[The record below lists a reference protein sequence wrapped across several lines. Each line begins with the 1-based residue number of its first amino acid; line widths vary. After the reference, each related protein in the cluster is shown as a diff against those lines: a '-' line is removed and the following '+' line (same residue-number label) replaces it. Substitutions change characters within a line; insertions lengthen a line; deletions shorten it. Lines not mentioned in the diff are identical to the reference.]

1 MQLISKKF
9 MEYAPP
15 KSIKHWAEEDR
26 PREKLMLKGK
36 SSLSNAEILAILI
49 GSGNRD
55 ESAVELSQR
64 ILSVNNNNLNQLSK
78 LSLEDLTKFKGIGE
92 AKAINIIAALEL
104 GRRRRSSEA
113 LDEKQIKTSRDAFE
127 LIYSDLADQTFEEFW
142 IILLK
147 RNNQVIRKIR
157 ISEGGLAGTVA
168 DPKKIF
174 KIALDAQASS
184 IILCHNHPSG
194 NLNPSEQDKQLTRK
208 LIKAGDTLDLKV
220 LDHIIVANDQF
231 FSFADENMMD

>member
-1 MQLISKKF
+1 MS
-9 MEYAPP
+9 YPTG
-15 KSIKHWAEEDR
+15 KSIKYWAEEDR
-26 PREKLMLKGK
+26 PREKLILKGK

-64 ILSVNNNNLNQLSK
+64 ILTENNNNLNVLSG
-78 LSLEDLTKFKGIGE
+78 LSVNDLKKFKGIGE
-92 AKAINIIAALEL
+92 AKALNIIAALEL

-113 LDEKQIKTSRDAFE
+113 LEQKTIRSSRDAFE
-127 LIYSDLADQTFEEFW
+127 LLYADLADKSFEEFW

-147 RNNQVIRKIR
+147 RNNQIISKKR
-157 ISEGGLAGTVA
+157 ISEGGIAGTVA

-174 KIALDAQASS
+174 KMALDAQASS

-194 NLNPSEQDKQLTRK
+194 NLKASEQDNQLTHK
-208 LIKAGDTLDLKV
+208 IVQAGKTLEIAV
-220 LDHIIVANDQF
+220 LDHLIFGNDNY
-231 FSFADENMMD
+231 FSFADENILS

>member
-1 MQLISKKF
+1 MNYITG
-9 MEYAPP
+9 
-15 KSIKHWAEEDR
+15 KSIKNWAEEDR
-26 PREKLMLKGK
+26 PREKLVLKGK
-36 SSLSNAEILAILI
+36 SSLSDGEILAILI

-55 ESAVELSQR
+55 ESAVELAQR
-64 ILSVNNNNLNQLSK
+64 ILNESSNNLNS
-78 LSLEDLTKFKGIGE
+78 LSLLSVNDLKKFKGIGE

-113 LDEKQIKTSRDAFE
+113 LEQKSITSSRDAFE
-127 LIYSDLADQTFEEFW
+127 LLYADLADQSFEEFW

-147 RNNQVIRKIR
+147 RNNQIISKRR

-174 KIALDAQASS
+174 KMALDAQASS

-194 NLNPSEQDKQLTRK
+194 NLKPSEQDKLLTRK
-208 LIKAGDTLDLKV
+208 IVQAGKTLEIAV
-220 LDHIIVANDQF
+220 LDHLIFGNDNY
-231 FSFADENMMD
+231 FSFADENLLG

>member
-1 MQLISKKF
+1 MN
-9 MEYAPP
+9 YATN
-15 KSIKHWAEEDR
+15 KSIKQWAEEDR
-26 PREKLMLKGK
+26 PREKLILKGK

-49 GSGNRD
+49 GTGTRD
-55 ESAVELSQR
+55 ETAVDLAQR
-64 ILSVNNNNLNQLSK
+64 ILTDNNQNLHS
-78 LSLEDLTKFKGIGE
+78 LSLLSLNDLKKFKGIGE

-113 LDEKQIKTSRDAFE
+113 LDQKTISSSRDAFE
-127 LIYSDLADQTFEEFW
+127 LLYADLADQSFEEFW

-147 RNNQVIRKIR
+147 RNNQIINKRR

-174 KIALDAQASS
+174 KMALDAQASS

-194 NLNPSEQDKQLTRK
+194 NLKPSEQDKQLTRK
-208 LIKAGDTLDLKV
+208 IVQAGKTLEIAV
-220 LDHIIVANDQF
+220 LDHLIFGNDSY
-231 FSFADENMMD
+231 FSFADENMLT

>member
-1 MQLISKKF
+1 MNYSTKR
-9 MEYAPP
+9 
-15 KSIKHWAEEDR
+15 SIRHWAEEDR
-26 PREKLMLKGK
+26 PREKLVLKGK

-64 ILSVNNNNLNQLSK
+64 ILNNCNNSLNILSG
-78 LSLEDLTKFKGIGE
+78 LSLNDLKKFKGIGD
-92 AKAINIIAALEL
+92 AKALNIIAALEL

-113 LDEKQIKTSRDAFE
+113 LEQKTITKSKDAFE
-127 LIYSDLADQTFEEFW
+127 LLYADLADQSFEEFW
-142 IILLK
+142 VILLK
-147 RNNQVIRKIR
+147 RNNQIISKKR

-174 KIALDAQASS
+174 KMALDAQASS

-194 NLNPSEQDKQLTRK
+194 NLKPSEQDKQLTRK
-208 LIKAGDTLDLKV
+208 IVQAGKTLEIAV
-220 LDHIIVANDQF
+220 LDHLIFGNDNYI
-231 FSFADENMMD
+231 SFADENML

>member
-1 MQLISKKF
+1 MNYSTG
-9 MEYAPP
+9 

-26 PREKLMLKGK
+26 PREKLALKGK
-36 SSLSNAEILAILI
+36 SSLSTAEILAII
-49 GSGNRD
+49 ISSGNRE
-55 ESAVELSQR
+55 ESAVELAQR
-64 ILSVNNNNLNQLSK
+64 ILTDNSNNLNTLST
-78 LSLEDLTKFKGIGE
+78 LSLSDLTKYKGIGD

-113 LDEKQIKTSRDAFE
+113 LDQKSITSSRDAFE
-127 LIYSDLADQTFEEFW
+127 LLYADLADQSFEEFW

-147 RNNQVIRKIR
+147 RNNQIISKRR
-157 ISEGGLAGTVA
+157 ISEGGIAGTVA

-194 NLNPSEQDKQLTRK
+194 NLKPSEQDKLLTRK
-208 LIKAGDTLDLKV
+208 IVQAGKTLEIAV
-220 LDHIIVANDQF
+220 LDHLIFGNESYI
-231 FSFADENMMD
+231 SFADENMLG

>member
-1 MQLISKKF
+1 MNYTSG
-9 MEYAPP
+9 

-26 PREKLMLKGK
+26 PREKLVLKGK

-64 ILSVNNNNLNQLSK
+64 ILTDNNNNLNTLSALN
-78 LSLEDLTKFKGIGE
+78 LSDLTKYKGIGE
-92 AKAINIIAALEL
+92 AKGINIIAALEL

-113 LDEKQIKTSRDAFE
+113 LEQKTISSSKDAFE
-127 LIYSDLADQTFEEFW
+127 FLYADLADQNFEEFW

-147 RNNQVIRKIR
+147 RNNQIISKKR
-157 ISEGGLAGTVA
+157 ISEGGLSGTVA

-174 KIALDAQASS
+174 KMALDLQASS

-194 NLNPSEQDKQLTRK
+194 NLKPSEQDKQLTRK
-208 LIKAGDTLDLKV
+208 ITQAGKTLEIAV
-220 LDHIIVANDQF
+220 LDHLIFGNDKY
-231 FSFADENMMD
+231 FSFADENLLS

>member
-1 MQLISKKF
+1 
-9 MEYAPP
+9 MEYNTG

-26 PREKLMLKGK
+26 PREKLILKGK

-64 ILSVNNNNLNQLSK
+64 ILADNNNNLNVLSK
-78 LSLEDLTKFKGIGE
+78 LSLEDLTKYKGIGD

-113 LDEKQIKTSRDAFE
+113 LEEKSIKSSKDAFE
-127 LIYSDLADQTFEEFW
+127 IIYADLADQSFEEFW
-142 IILLK
+142 IILLR
-147 RNNQVIRKIR
+147 RNNQVISKKR

-174 KIALDAQASS
+174 KIAIDAQASS

-194 NLNPSEQDKQLTRK
+194 NLSPSDQDKQLTRK
-208 LIKAGDTLDLKV
+208 LVQAGKTLDLAV
-220 LDHIIVANDQF
+220 LDHLIIANDSY
-231 FSFADENMMD
+231 FSFADENLLS

>member
-1 MQLISKKF
+1 MNYTSG
-9 MEYAPP
+9 

-26 PREKLMLKGK
+26 PREKLVLKGK
-36 SSLSNAEILAILI
+36 SSLSDAEIIAILI

-64 ILSVNNNNLNQLSK
+64 ILSDHSNNLNTLSA
-78 LSLEDLTKFKGIGE
+78 LSLDDLTKYKGIGE
-92 AKAINIIAALEL
+92 AKGINIIAALEL

-113 LDEKQIKTSRDAFE
+113 AEQKTISSSRDAFE
-127 LIYSDLADQTFEEFW
+127 LLYADLADQSFEEFW

-147 RNNQVIRKIR
+147 RNNQIISKKR

-174 KIALDAQASS
+174 KMALDAQASS

-194 NLNPSEQDKQLTRK
+194 NLKPSEQDKQLTRK
-208 LIKAGDTLDLKV
+208 IVQAGKTLEIAV
-220 LDHIIVANDQF
+220 LDHLIFGNDQY
-231 FSFADENMMD
+231 FSFADENLLS

>member
-1 MQLISKKF
+1 MQ
-9 MEYAPP
+9 YTTG

-26 PREKLMLKGK
+26 PREKLVLKGK
-36 SSLSNAEILAILI
+36 SSLSDAEILAIII

-55 ESAVELSQR
+55 ESAVELAQH
-64 ILSVNNNNLNQLSK
+64 ILADNNNNLNALSA
-78 LSLEDLTKFKGIGE
+78 LSLNELMKYKGIGE

-113 LDEKQIKTSRDAFE
+113 MDQKSINSSRDAFE
-127 LIYSDLADQTFEEFW
+127 LLYADLADNSFEEFW

-147 RNNQVIRKIR
+147 RNNQIISKKR

-174 KIALDAQASS
+174 KMALDAQASS

-194 NLNPSEQDKQLTRK
+194 NLKPSEQDKQLTRK
-208 LIKAGDTLDLKV
+208 IVQAGKTLEIAV
-220 LDHIIVANDQF
+220 LDHLIFGNDAY
-231 FSFADENMMD
+231 FSFADENMLS

>member
-1 MQLISKKF
+1 MN
-9 MEYAPP
+9 YPTG
-15 KSIKHWAEEDR
+15 KSIKYWAEEDR
-26 PREKLMLKGK
+26 PREKLILKGK

-64 ILSVNNNNLNQLSK
+64 ILTENNNNLNVLSG
-78 LSLEDLTKFKGIGE
+78 LSVNDLKKFKGIGE
-92 AKAINIIAALEL
+92 AKALNIIAALEL

-113 LDEKQIKTSRDAFE
+113 LEQKTIRSSRDAFE
-127 LIYSDLADQTFEEFW
+127 LLYADLADKSFEEFW

-147 RNNQVIRKIR
+147 RNNQIISKKR
-157 ISEGGLAGTVA
+157 ISEGGIAGTVA

-174 KIALDAQASS
+174 KMALDAQASS

-194 NLNPSEQDKQLTRK
+194 NLKASEQDNQLTHK
-208 LIKAGDTLDLKV
+208 IVQAGKTLEIAV
-220 LDHIIVANDQF
+220 LDHLIFGNDNY
-231 FSFADENMMD
+231 FSFADENILS